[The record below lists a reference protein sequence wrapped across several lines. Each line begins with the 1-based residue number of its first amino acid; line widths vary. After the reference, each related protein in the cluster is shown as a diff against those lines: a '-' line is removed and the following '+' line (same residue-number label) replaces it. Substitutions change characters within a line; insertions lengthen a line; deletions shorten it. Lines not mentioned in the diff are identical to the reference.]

1 MRHVI
6 AVARDFEV
14 LLGDQAPLESYVEW
28 LDAMMDNCVVKVT
41 GYIRGL
47 CWNNVSFGGTLF
59 LLYTV

>member
-47 CWNNVSFGGTLF
+47 C
-59 LLYTV
+59 